1 MNKLKV
7 FKNVFGKRTESGFS
21 VKNLGTALLLL
32 LLVPYIITSLFGNAS
47 GGNTVQEK
55 ERMLEEQLREGG
67 DQSDGPWQGGNSSG
81 DLCGGRTCQNHG
93 TGIGGG
99 GAQGPGCSDPDESGA
114 GGG

>member
-21 VKNLGTALLLL
+21 VKNLGTVLLLL

-55 ERMLEEQLREGG
+55 NGCWR
-67 DQSDGPWQGGNSSG
+67 NS
-81 DLCGGRTCQNHG
+81 CGR
-93 TGIGGG
+93 
-99 GAQGPGCSDPDESGA
+99 AA
-114 GGG
+114 FL